1 MHCLPVST
9 PYITKAH
16 TETKRSKA
24 MALETTY
31 AYDFPDLFKS
41 NMIDIWKEHRS
52 KYNLSQDIPDTEV
65 CTYQELVL
73 DEDGKK
79 ITERT
84 CYPGHNDNGMVAWK
98 IELKTPEYP
107 KGREIIVIANDISHQ
122 LGTFGPKE
130 DLMFKLASDYARA
143 KKIPR

>member
-1 MHCLPVST
+1 MHYLPVST

-41 NMIDIWKEHRS
+41 NMVDIWKEYRA
-52 KYNLSQDIPDTEV
+52 KWGPANCPPDSEI

-79 ITERT
+79 IR
-84 CYPGHNDNGMVAWK
+84 
-98 IELKTPEYP
+98 
-107 KGREIIVIANDISHQ
+107 
-122 LGTFGPKE
+122 
-130 DLMFKLASDYARA
+130 
-143 KKIPR
+143 

>member
-1 MHCLPVST
+1 VEEAKDTGILKFFSYHDNKAGFYEHVSCTMPDHASCNLGPMHYLPVST

-41 NMIDIWKEHRS
+41 NMVDIWKEYRA
-52 KYNLSQDIPDTEV
+52 KWGQANCPPDSEI

-79 ITERT
+79 
-84 CYPGHNDNGMVAWK
+84 N
-98 IELKTPEYP
+98 
-107 KGREIIVIANDISHQ
+107 Q
-122 LGTFGPKE
+122 
-130 DLMFKLASDYARA
+130 
-143 KKIPR
+143 